1 MLGFPCVLGLRSEPD
16 QQLRKCASDGV
27 GEAAVDMQLSCGE
40 YRSVYGEDK
49 EKSRT
54 QIVGP
59 AVVLIKAGRYA
70 KSMRYSLV
78 MQSSGI

>member
-1 MLGFPCVLGLRSEPD
+1 
-16 QQLRKCASDGV
+16 
-27 GEAAVDMQLSCGE
+27 MQLSCGK

-59 AVVLIKAGRYA
+59 AVVLIKARRYA
-70 KSMRYSLV
+70 K
-78 MQSSGI
+78 

>member
-1 MLGFPCVLGLRSEPD
+1 M
-16 QQLRKCASDGV
+16 
-27 GEAAVDMQLSCGE
+27 GEAAEDFMQLSCGE

-59 AVVLIKAGRYA
+59 AVVLIKAGR
-70 KSMRYSLV
+70 
-78 MQSSGI
+78 